1 MPRLNMAVTHTLEP
15 TEVVDRLKRFL
26 DMVRRQYESQLSDYE
41 ENWSEQSGSFRFRA
55 MGFKID
61 GNVVVEAQEVRIDG
75 SLPLAALM
83 FKGKIEDTI
92 RQQLERVLT

>member
-1 MPRLNMAVTHTLEP
+1 MPRLNMAVNHALEP

-61 GNVVVEAQEVRIDG
+61 GNVVVEAEEVRIDG

-83 FKGKIEDTI
+83 FKGKIEETI